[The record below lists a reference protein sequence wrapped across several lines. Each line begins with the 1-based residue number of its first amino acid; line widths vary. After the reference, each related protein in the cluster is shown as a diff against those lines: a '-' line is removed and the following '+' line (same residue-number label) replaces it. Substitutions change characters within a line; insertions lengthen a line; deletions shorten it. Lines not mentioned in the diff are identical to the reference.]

1 MINGYQKYTKEP
13 NTICNGSLV
22 LTKTFHFETK
32 NDFKE
37 RLVRVYLPSTYDFSN
52 PSKRFKTIYMLDG
65 KNLFDDYTSFV
76 GEWGIDESIEKMIQ
90 EGKSE
95 GYIVIGI
102 DAPNENIARSQE
114 MSPDGMKRYKKYEMP
129 GSGYASILGNFIF
142 NIVKKDIDETFFTK
156 PEKEFTG
163 VGGSSMGGI
172 MAFYLGME
180 YPNQIGYCLNFS
192 PAFFLFDWDEFK
204 NYLVKK
210 VNHSVPKQFFY
221 VGGKG
226 FEKQFVEATFR
237 TYNYFMSCEFSHDDV
252 KLIYDS
258 ENEHNEQAWGYYFPI
273 ALTSIDK

>member
-1 MINGYQKYTKEP
+1 MINGYEVYSKEP
-13 NTICNGSLV
+13 NTICKGSLV

-37 RLVRVYLPSTYDFSN
+37 RLIRVYLPSTYDFSN
-52 PSKRFKTIYMLDG
+52 PNKRFKTIYMLDG

-90 EGKSE
+90 DGKTE

-102 DAPNENIARSQE
+102 DAPNENVARSQE
-114 MSPDGMKRYKKYEMP
+114 MSPDGMNRYKKYEMP
-129 GSGYASILGNFIF
+129 GSGYASILGDFIF
-142 NIVKKDIDETFFTK
+142 NLVKKDIDGTFYTK
-156 PEKEFTG
+156 PEREFTG

-180 YPNQIGYCLNFS
+180 YPDKIKYCLNFS
-192 PAFFLFDWDEFK
+192 PAFFLFKRDEFK
-204 NYLVKK
+204 KYLDTK
-210 VNHSVPKQFFY
+210 VNHQVPKQFFY

-226 FEKQFVEATFR
+226 FEQLFVESTFR
-237 TYNYFMSCEFSHDDV
+237 TFNYFMSCEFSHDDV

-258 ENEHNEQAWGYYFPI
+258 ENEHNEKAWRYYFPI
-273 ALTSIDK
+273 ALESIDN